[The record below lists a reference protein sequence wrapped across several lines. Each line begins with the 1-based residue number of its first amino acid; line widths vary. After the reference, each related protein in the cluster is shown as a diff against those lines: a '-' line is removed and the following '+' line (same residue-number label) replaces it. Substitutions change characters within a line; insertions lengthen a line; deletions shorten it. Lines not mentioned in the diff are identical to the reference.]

1 MATSRKMIEELAAQ
15 IQNLPRNQQVGILER
30 VLTPK
35 LELELLLKRW
45 HLRTRRHD
53 PVRIAQTVNRVA
65 REGRVGRQAARR
77 P

>member
-45 HLRTRRHD
+45 HLRTGRHD
-53 PVRIAQTVNRVA
+53 PVRIARTVNRVA